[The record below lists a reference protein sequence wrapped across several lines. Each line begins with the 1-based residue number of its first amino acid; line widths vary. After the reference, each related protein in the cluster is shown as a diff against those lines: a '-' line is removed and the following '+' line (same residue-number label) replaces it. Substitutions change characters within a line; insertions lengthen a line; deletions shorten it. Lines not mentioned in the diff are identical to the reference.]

1 MGAQPERERGMKK
14 DKRKA
19 IRSNEL
25 SENSLDPVSGA
36 GPAEERILAAAMAE
50 FAANGF
56 HGARMQAM
64 ADTAYVN
71 KAMLHYY
78 FRSKENLYHQI
89 IRTGFQRIIG
99 QVLEAWTGPGALET
113 RIEKIVDTYLDN
125 YSRNPDLIKI
135 VLHET
140 IEGGTRF
147 KQAFKEMGGVDFLPG
162 IASSQILTLGAQDLG
177 MNPMEKLHFIISVV
191 GMCLISFISP
201 PLIEAILDLDLTDFD
216 RFIQQR
222 RSAIKTIVLA
232 YIRARQN
239 AIQKE

>member
-1 MGAQPERERGMKK
+1 MKLKKNLK
-14 DKRKA
+14 DMAHPGVPIKKT
-19 IRSNEL
+19 SG
-25 SENSLDPVSGA
+25 PVSIS
-36 GPAEERILAAAMAE
+36 PAEERILAAAMAE

-56 HGARMQAM
+56 HGARMQAI
-64 ADTAYVN
+64 ADTAQIN

-99 QVLEAWTGPGALET
+99 QVLEAWTGPGSLET

-125 YSRNPDLIKI
+125 YSRSPDLIKM

-140 IEGGTRF
+140 IEGGAHF
-147 KQAFKEMGGVDFLPG
+147 KQAFKEMSGVDFLPG
-162 IASSQILTLGAQDLG
+162 ISSSQILTLGAQDLG

-201 PLIEAILDLDLTDFD
+201 PLIEALLDLDLTDFD
-216 RFIQQR
+216 QFIQQR

-232 YIRARQN
+232 YIKARQS
-239 AIQKE
+239 ALQKG

>member
-1 MGAQPERERGMKK
+1 MKK
-14 DKRKA
+14 DGKKT
-19 IRSNEL
+19 IHSNRV
-25 SENSLDPVSGA
+25 SENPPVPISMTGS
-36 GPAEERILAAAMAE
+36 AEERILTAAMTE

-56 HGARMQAM
+56 HGARMQAI
-64 ADTAYVN
+64 ADTAQVN

-125 YSRNPDLIKI
+125 YRRNPDLIKM

-162 IASSQILTLGAQDLG
+162 IASSQILTLGAQDLD

-201 PLIEAILDLDLTDFD
+201 PLIEALLGLDLTDFD
-216 RFIQQR
+216 RFIEQR
-222 RSAIKTIVLA
+222 RSVIKTIVLA
-232 YIRARQN
+232 YIKSRPSTL
-239 AIQKE
+239 QKG